1 MNPRAL
7 RGSLVALITP
17 FDEALNIDQ
26 NAYLEL
32 LDWHLGSGSS
42 GLVIAGTTGESA
54 QLSEHEFQKLLEI
67 AVKRVGGRL
76 PLIAGTG
83 TASTAKSVQLTRLA
97 QSIGVDAALVVTP
110 YYVRPPQEGL
120 LRHYQAVAD
129 VGLPIILYNVPSR
142 TGVDLLPSTVEL
154 LSMHPEII
162 GIKEAKSDLERIRAL
177 LAIKSERPFLVLSG
191 DDDSAA
197 EAVMM
202 GADGVISV
210 IANVLPDLFAALMNG
225 AANKDPKTAERSRAL
240 RPLLAL
246 LGVEP
251 NPIPVKWAL
260 KELRRCEAY
269 LRLPLLPLNVI
280 HRPAIRAAL
289 AALNRLP
296 TPLIPEISR

>member
-210 IANVLPDLFAALMNG
+210 IANLLPDLFAALMNG
-225 AANKDPKTAERSRAL
+225 AANKDPKTAERNRAL

-260 KELRRCEAY
+260 KELRRCEAH